1 MDKVALDVKALETW
15 ELANTSLWFVLQVN
29 LMVRWQV
36 KRLPVLEGSLH
47 QSNSALI
54 SGIT

>member
-36 KRLPVLEGSLH
+36 RGFQCKKVAYIKATQL
-47 QSNSALI
+47 
-54 SGIT
+54 